1 MKPRFSHHSEAL
13 VAVPD
18 TGGAPAAE
26 RVPEPAPEFRACC
39 CPGRPVVRV
48 IMPASATRP
57 HPVDLLLCG
66 HHYRVSQAAITAAHG
81 TIAALPE
88 RSADA
93 AAALLIKPAGPAA

>member
-1 MKPRFSHHSEAL
+1 M
-13 VAVPD
+13 AVTD
-18 TGGAPAAE
+18 AAPAPPAE
-26 RVPEPAPEFRACC
+26 GVPASPAEYRACC

-66 HHYRVSQAAITAAHG
+66 HHGRVSQAAIEAARG
-81 TIAALPE
+81 TIEVLPG

-93 AAALLIKPAGPAA
+93 AAALLSDPAAAVA